1 VSIARILAFQA
12 LPTRCAMIQ
21 VVARA
26 RLNRLWT
33 ALPAILQTAF
43 AAGVAWLVAT
53 ELVGH
58 KHPFMA
64 VVSTIV
70 ALGLTYGQRTRRS
83 LEITAGVA
91 VGVLVAD
98 LIILALGS
106 GPLQIGLVVALAMSV
121 AVLLGGTR
129 LVVTQAATS
138 AAIIAT
144 VVMPDH
150 ITLAR
155 FVDAL
160 VGGGVALTV
169 NLVLFPVNP
178 VRLARRAAGP
188 LLNELAAVLRDI
200 AKALEDRDE
209 DAVEDALV
217 RARGV
222 EPLMTRFSEAAV
234 AGSET
239 ALWAPLRRRQRA
251 AHARYGEAAA
261 ALALAVGDV
270 RVLAR
275 GARRAVDLGAHVPPE
290 TLGALRELAAAVV
303 ALAPS
308 LDDPARSERAREHA
322 LRAAGEATIGLERTA
337 NLSASVLVGQVRS
350 TATDLLRSL
359 GVEGV
364 AAREAVRAAAK
375 DVAAEALAREP

>member
-1 VSIARILAFQA
+1 LDVVLAIGSTAPLLDGAGVAAAAVVVGAGVAAPAVVVAAAVSVDVSLETVFSEPQAAAPKARTSAVKPATSVRGGLSIARILAFQG

-21 VVARA
+21 AVARA

-98 LIILALGS
+98 LIIVALGS

-160 VGGGVALTV
+160 VGGAW
-169 NLVLFPVNP
+169 
-178 VRLARRAAGP
+178 R
-188 LLNELAAVLRDI
+188 
-200 AKALEDRDE
+200 
-209 DAVEDALV
+209 
-217 RARGV
+217 
-222 EPLMTRFSEAAV
+222 
-234 AGSET
+234 
-239 ALWAPLRRRQRA
+239 
-251 AHARYGEAAA
+251 
-261 ALALAVGDV
+261 
-270 RVLAR
+270 
-275 GARRAVDLGAHVPPE
+275 
-290 TLGALRELAAAVV
+290 
-303 ALAPS
+303 
-308 LDDPARSERAREHA
+308 
-322 LRAAGEATIGLERTA
+322 
-337 NLSASVLVGQVRS
+337 
-350 TATDLLRSL
+350 
-359 GVEGV
+359 
-364 AAREAVRAAAK
+364 
-375 DVAAEALAREP
+375 